1 MTEQLRKGLER
12 EGYSVLLAHDGQQ
25 ALDYACTIDH
35 DLMILDWM
43 LLKID
48 GRPVSGRSLWRIR
61 TG

>member
-35 DLMILDWM
+35 DLNDPRLDAAE
-43 LLKID
+43 D
-48 GRPVSGRSLWRIR
+48 RRAPGERP
-61 TG
+61 